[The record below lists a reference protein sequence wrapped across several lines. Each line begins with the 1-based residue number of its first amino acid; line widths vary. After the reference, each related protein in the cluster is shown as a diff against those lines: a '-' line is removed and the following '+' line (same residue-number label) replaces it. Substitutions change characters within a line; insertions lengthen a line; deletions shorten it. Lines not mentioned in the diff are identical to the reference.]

1 MSRTTIYLSRL
12 IGLFV
17 IAFVACLFLN
27 HEFANLLFTDRA
39 LLLMLSMLAVAAG
52 LAIVLSHNV
61 WSGGVLTV
69 VVTLVGW
76 LVLLKGIA
84 VLIVPDVSMIALFDA
99 LHVQEHLDLFLI
111 VPLVLGL
118 YLTYSGFKTRLP

>member
-12 IGLFV
+12 IGLFI

-27 HEFANLLFTDRA
+27 HDFANLLFTDRA
-39 LLLMLSMLAVAAG
+39 LLLMLSMMAVAAG
-52 LAIVLSHNV
+52 LAMVLSHNV
-61 WSGGVLTV
+61 WSGGAPTI

-76 LVLLKGIA
+76 LLLLKGITLL
-84 VLIVPDVSMIALFDA
+84 VVPDVSMMALFDA
-99 LHVQEHLDLFLI
+99 LHVQQHLDLFLI

-118 YLTYSGFKTRLP
+118 YLTYSGFKARLP